1 MTIVSARR
9 GMRVVRVAGSS
20 EGEAGRLSAGRRPI
34 DPVVLLFVAFGSFGV
49 MFGVWQVALAD
60 LRRALDVSEGPLGLA
75 ITVSVVAS
83 FPAMLAA
90 GRVADRFGARAL
102 IAGGA
107 VSMACVFLAVTQI
120 GSYAALVATILVFLT
135 SSGIYDVGIN
145 ASAVIQERRT
155 ARPIM
160 SLFHAAFSAGG
171 ATGAILAGV
180 GISAGLPF
188 RSLYVAV
195 ACLLAVVATLF
206 WLAGERERPRPG
218 AEGANG
224 RSSLVRNPLVLTL
237 AVIVSLAFL
246 GEGAMETWS
255 SIYLRDF
262 LGFSAVV
269 GASGVAV
276 FHLSMA
282 IGRATTSLVVRRLGR
297 TRTLTMAGGLAVAG
311 NVVALGTERAPLI
324 LGGFILVGVAL
335 SSVAPVALSLGGDLV
350 PGRTGQV
357 SALLMTIGYAGFSI
371 GPSVIGLTAEVAS
384 LRLALWIVTLVGLGI
399 IVLSTRVPNIAVGG
413 DRAASDAAVVVDPPA
428 EGGTQTLA

>member
-1 MTIVSARR
+1 M
-9 GMRVVRVAGSS
+9 
-20 EGEAGRLSAGRRPI
+20 
-34 DPVVLLFVAFGSFGV
+34 LFVAFGAFGM
-49 MFGVWQVALAD
+49 MFGVWQVLLAD

-75 ITVSVVAS
+75 ITISVIAS

-90 GRVADRFGARAL
+90 GRVADRLGVRAL

-107 VSMACVFLAVTQI
+107 LSMACVFLAVTRI
-120 GSYAALVATILVFLT
+120 GNYAALVATILVFLT
-135 SSGIYDVGIN
+135 ASGIYDVGIN
-145 ASAVIQERRT
+145 ASAVIQEQRT
-155 ARPIM
+155 GRPIM

-171 ATGAILAGV
+171 ATGAIVAGV

-188 RSLYVAV
+188 RSLYVVV
-195 ACLLAVVATLF
+195 ACLLAAVAALF
-206 WLAGERERPRPG
+206 WVAGERERPRPAADG
-218 AEGANG
+218 GTG
-224 RSSLVRNPLVLTL
+224 RASLLRNPLVMTL
-237 AVIVSLAFL
+237 AIIVSLAFL

-276 FHLSMA
+276 FHLAMA
-282 IGRATTSLVVRRLGR
+282 TGRATTSLIVRRLGR
-297 TRTLTMAGGLAVAG
+297 ARTLTVAGALAAVG

-357 SALLMTIGYAGFSI
+357 SAMLMTIGYAGFSI
-371 GPSVIGLTAEVAS
+371 GPSVIGATAELAS
-384 LRLALWIVTLVGLGI
+384 LRLALGIVTVVGLA
-399 IVLSTRVPNIAVGG
+399 IVGLAARVPEVTVGARQATA
-413 DRAASDAAVVVDPPA
+413 DRAFPA
-428 EGGTQTLA
+428 G

>member
-1 MTIVSARR
+1 MQADGTVDEGTEGTVPRR
-9 GMRVVRVAGSS
+9 GK
-20 EGEAGRLSAGRRPI
+20 L
-34 DPVVLLFVAFGSFGV
+34 DPVTMLFVAFGAFGM
-49 MFGVWQVALAD
+49 MFGVWQVLLAD

-75 ITVSVVAS
+75 ITVSVIAS

-90 GRVADRFGARAL
+90 GRVADRLGVRAL

-107 VSMACVFLAVTQI
+107 LSMGCVFLAVTQI
-120 GSYAALVATILVFLT
+120 GHYAALVVTILVFLT
-135 SSGIYDVGIN
+135 ASGIYDVGIN
-145 ASAVIQERRT
+145 ASAVIQEQRT
-155 ARPIM
+155 GRPIM

-171 ATGAILAGV
+171 ATGAIVAGV

-188 RSLYVAV
+188 RSLYVVV
-195 ACLLAVVATLF
+195 ACLLAAVAALF
-206 WLAGERERPRPG
+206 WVAGERERPRPVTDAG
-218 AEGANG
+218 AG
-224 RSSLVRNPLVLTL
+224 RSSLLRNPLVMTL
-237 AVIVSLAFL
+237 AIIVSLAFL

-276 FHLSMA
+276 FHLAMA
-282 IGRATTSLVVRRLGR
+282 TGRATTALIVRRLGR
-297 TRTLTMAGGLAVAG
+297 ARTLTVAGALAAVG

-357 SALLMTIGYAGFSI
+357 SAMLMTIGYAGFSI
-371 GPSVIGLTAEVAS
+371 GPSVIGATAELAS
-384 LRLALWIVTLVGLGI
+384 LRLALGIVTVVGLA
-399 IVLSTRVPNIAVGG
+399 IVGLAARVPEVTVGPRQATA
-413 DRAASDAAVVVDPPA
+413 DRAFPA
-428 EGGTQTLA
+428 G